1 VSRGG
6 ETTEGGS
13 RETDEGRRR
22 ATEAKRGGRHLSS
35 RSRSTGSGRAGAKE
49 ELVEGDESGTSG
61 VSSIQGGDEFD
72 RTTPFD
78 EETTSPLSPQGDSGA
93 APGAGRNGDG
103 VGNRA
108 HGYR

>member
-1 VSRGG
+1 VSGGG

-22 ATEAKRGGRHLSS
+22 ATEAKKGGQHLSS
-35 RSRSTGSGRAGAKE
+35 RSRSTGNGRAGTKE

-72 RTTPFD
+72 QTTPFD
-78 EETTSPLSPQGDSGA
+78 EETMSPLSPQGDSEA
-93 APGAGRNGDG
+93 ALGAGRNGDG

-108 HGYR
+108 HRYR